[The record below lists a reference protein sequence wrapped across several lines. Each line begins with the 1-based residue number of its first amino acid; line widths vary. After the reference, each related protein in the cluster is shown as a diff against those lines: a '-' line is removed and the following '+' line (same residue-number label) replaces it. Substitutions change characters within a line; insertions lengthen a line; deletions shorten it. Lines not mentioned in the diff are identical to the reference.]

1 MSFPSD
7 QEPLV
12 NELENYFDDL
22 VEDGK
27 LSEDNKSRLVRTGR
41 SLFQAA
47 VAAAVV
53 SVSDAVLSS
62 VQGGEV
68 FDASA
73 VGKAAAAAVVTAVV
87 AYFHKRKA

>member
-1 MSFPSD
+1 MAS
-7 QEPLV
+7 
-12 NELENYFDDL
+12 ELENYFDDL

-47 VAAAVV
+47 TAAVV
-53 SVSDAVLSS
+53 VTVGDSLMNV
-62 VQGGEV
+62 VQGQETLNV
-68 FDASA
+68 TSI
-73 VGKAAAAAVVTAVV
+73 GKAAAVAAVTAVV

>member
-41 SLFQAA
+41 SLFQ
-47 VAAAVV
+47 VATAAVV
-53 SVSDAVLSS
+53 VTVGDSVMNV
-62 VQGGEV
+62 VQGQEPLNL
-68 FDASA
+68 AS
-73 VGKAAAAAVVTAVV
+73 VGKAAAVAAVTAVV